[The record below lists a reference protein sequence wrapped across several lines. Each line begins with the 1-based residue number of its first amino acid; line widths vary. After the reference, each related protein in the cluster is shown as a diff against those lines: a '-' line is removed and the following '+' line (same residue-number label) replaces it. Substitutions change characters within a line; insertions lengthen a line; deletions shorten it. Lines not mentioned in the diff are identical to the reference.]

1 MLEIGLE
8 QDQTAWAWGTRKQ
21 EKDLW
26 PPWAVRY
33 GTRVDDAETPG
44 WVGGGGGL
52 TELFLRF
59 CCSKVFRSH
68 SHNA

>member
-26 PPWAVRY
+26 PHWAVRY

-44 WVGGGGGL
+44 WVGGGAGL
-52 TELFLRF
+52 RALPAFLLLKSL
-59 CCSKVFRSH
+59 SKSLP
-68 SHNA
+68 